1 MLIVAHFA
9 PRSLPLFCVFLQPGC
24 DVQNT
29 LVNNLFKFFGSEE
42 LQAKYLPMLATD
54 TVGSFCLSEE
64 SSGTDAFALKCRAE
78 KSGDYYTL
86 NGTKM
91 WITSAAE
98 AGVYLVMANT
108 DFSKA
113 RLSLTRQRKK

>member
-1 MLIVAHFA
+1 M
-9 PRSLPLFCVFLQPGC
+9 
-24 DVQNT
+24 QNT

-113 RLSLTRQRKK
+113 RLSLTRQRKKYKNRNAKRARR